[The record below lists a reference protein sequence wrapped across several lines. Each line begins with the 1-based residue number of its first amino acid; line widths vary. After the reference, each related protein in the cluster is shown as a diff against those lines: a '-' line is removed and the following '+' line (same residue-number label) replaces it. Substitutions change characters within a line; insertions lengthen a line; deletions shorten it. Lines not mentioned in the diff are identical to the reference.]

1 MRAWLR
7 PYGPE
12 SQEFIHHNYVHAGM
26 ALPLQNL
33 CRNINLPHIILGVS
47 DIPVIDKEVDAA
59 GLKCP
64 EPVMMLHN
72 ALANL
77 DKGKVVLMKAT
88 DPTTIRD
95 VRNFCTYLGHELIH
109 QDEDNGVFSW

>member
-1 MRAWLR
+1 MHYA
-7 PYGPE
+7 
-12 SQEFIHHNYVHAGM
+12 ST
-26 ALPLQNL
+26 

-109 QDEDNGVFSW
+109 QDEDNGIFSYTIRKKTQPTTQSIPQPTTQPI